1 VSEKLTAQEIV
12 DAAQRD
18 VNTTGGVMLDV
29 CNEWKNENAQLREQ
43 VARLEKELRKKKWD
57 NCECCGNLAYANT
70 VQIGKWKRREARLK
84 KENEGLAGAA
94 HILHCHSFGGMVSD
108 EELSDAREVALK
120 YGKTAQQ
127 ITEGK

>member
-1 VSEKLTAQEIV
+1 MSEKLTAQEIV

-43 VARLEKELRKKKWD
+43 VARLKEQRD
-57 NCECCGNLAYANT
+57 
-70 VQIGKWKRREARLK
+70 R
-84 KENEGLAGAA
+84 LAGAA